1 MFINEEK
8 LLEIKSDLDRAS
20 YFHNVPLSDIFIKE
34 LVKFNESTS
43 YEFEL
48 DIMVAIKPFF
58 HAFRDSKCYV
68 KFSDNSLIII
78 EENKNEK
85 LYDVSLLDGLYGRNF
100 CDLKFNICNGI
111 Y

>member
-8 LLEIKSDLDRAS
+8 LLEIKSDLDSES
-20 YFHNVPLSDIFIKE
+20 YFYNTPLSKIFIKE
-34 LVKFNESTS
+34 FILFNNSVNDK
-43 YEFEL
+43 L

-85 LYDVSLLDGLYGRNF
+85 CYDVSLLDGLYGRNF

-111 Y
+111 YY